1 MFSTHISCIF
11 KTLTFTAG
19 KNLLIFVNK
28 LLPSFSAVDGDFISS
43 TQSRQISRKFTA
55 IAATI

>member
-1 MFSTHISCIF
+1 MSTNNILCIF

-28 LLPSFSAVDGDFISS
+28 LLPSVSVVDGVFISS
-43 TQSRQISRKFTA
+43 KQSRQISRKFTA
-55 IAATI
+55 MVR

>member
-1 MFSTHISCIF
+1 MSTNHTLCIF

-28 LLPSFSAVDGDFISS
+28 LLPSVSVVDGVFISS
-43 TQSRQISRKFTA
+43 KQSRQSSRKFTA
-55 IAATI
+55 MVQ